1 LKLIIA
7 SLVVFSVII
16 LFLFAL
22 FPSDISVTRVVEI
35 NCSRENLIG
44 KIADL
49 RTWPKWNLLL
59 AAPSANSLSNNH
71 ANQIDSGFL
80 NIGGVL
86 VSLLYAGP
94 DSIVTRWQHN
104 SKTFSGIFHLTGV
117 DDRVVL
123 EWKLNFH
130 VKWYPWDK
138 LASMFYEKEI
148 GPVMEQSLVKLQ
160 AVAEN
165 R

>member
-7 SLVVFSVII
+7 SLVVFSVVI

-35 NCSRENLIG
+35 NCSKEKLIG

-59 AAPSANSLSNNH
+59 ADSGAVHRAESGS
-71 ANQIDSGFL
+71 QIDSAFL
-80 NIGGVL
+80 NIGGVS
-86 VSLLYAGP
+86 VSLLYVAP
-94 DSIVTRWQHN
+94 DSVVTRWQHN
-104 SKTFSGIFHLTGV
+104 GKTFSGNFHLTGV
-117 DDRVVL
+117 DGRVVL

-160 AVAEN
+160 AEVEN
-165 R
+165 G